1 MKYDLPEFDLT
12 MLRVPLVFSVFFI
25 ILHSFQKEKALT
37 NLDQLLVLYFVLTI
51 LWSFTRLRIFR

>member
-1 MKYDLPEFDLT
+1 MKYDLSEFDLT

-37 NLDQLLVLYFVLTI
+37 NLDQLLVLYFILTI